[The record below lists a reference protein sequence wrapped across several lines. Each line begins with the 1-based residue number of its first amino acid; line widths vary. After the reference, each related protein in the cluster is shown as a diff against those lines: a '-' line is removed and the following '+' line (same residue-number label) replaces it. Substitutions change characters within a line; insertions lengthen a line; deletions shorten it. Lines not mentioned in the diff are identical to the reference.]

1 MISRIG
7 AGNYI
12 GKYALSCTQD
22 IPVFFRCF
30 VYNLDTVGHHS
41 PSCMQQPRL
50 GVWKVLDNP
59 IYHPGEGWSYFTR
72 FGKSTMSLRYKII
85 SSSL

>member
-22 IPVFFRCF
+22 IPVFFQCDTYNIFPTTDSNINFPNSKYTF
-30 VYNLDTVGHHS
+30 VKKLK
-41 PSCMQQPRL
+41 
-50 GVWKVLDNP
+50 W
-59 IYHPGEGWSYFTR
+59 
-72 FGKSTMSLRYKII
+72 
-85 SSSL
+85 